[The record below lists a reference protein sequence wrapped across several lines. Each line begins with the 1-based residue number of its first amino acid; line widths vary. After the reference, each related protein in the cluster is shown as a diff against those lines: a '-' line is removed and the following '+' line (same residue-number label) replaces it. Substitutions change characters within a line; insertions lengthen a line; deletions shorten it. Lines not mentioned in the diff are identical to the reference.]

1 MSATIFIAP
10 AEKDAKLYTHNG
22 RLLMYIGRF
31 TVDGEKV
38 TVTPCR
44 KHHRP
49 ATPLPRRLGAD
60 LLPPEPEHWREGP
73 DGWTTHVSVRV
84 DLDDAIAQALVEDSE
99 FPNEVHYQPRC

>member
-44 KHHRP
+44 NITDRQLRYLVAWAP
-49 ATPLPRRLGAD
+49 TCS
-60 LLPPEPEHWREGP
+60 PEPEHWREGP